1 VRIFK
6 VKKFARFQRRERV
19 LDASLV
25 AAVRD
30 ASRGLV
36 DADLGGGLVKQRIA
50 RPGEGKRSGYRA
62 LMAYRR
68 GQRTVFLLGFAKSE
82 RANVDEAE
90 LRELR
95 AQAHAFLTL
104 DDGALQALLV
114 DADLVEVEH
123 DDED

>member
-1 VRIFK
+1 MRIFK
-6 VKKFARFQRRERV
+6 VKRFARFQRRERIA
-19 LDASLV
+19 DASLV
-25 AAVRD
+25 RAVRD

-68 GQRTVFLLGFAKSE
+68 GQRTVFLSGFAKSE
-82 RANVDEAE
+82 RGNVDEAE

-95 AQAHAFLTL
+95 AQALAFLTL
-104 DDGALQALLV
+104 DDDALEALLV